1 MLTNYK
7 ETPRRGSKY
16 IAQGNTLGNKRPII
30 FALKGQKICCIRENE
45 HTFALTG
52 RVHRRCTYTQGVALG
67 YVLTAPSGRLNSV
80 CS

>member
-52 RVHRRCTYTQGVALG
+52 RVYMVGTYTQGVALG
-67 YVLTAPSGRLNSV
+67 YVLTAPLGRLNTV